1 MSDMTLDELRK
12 KGGFKPMHNEGGYAW
27 FGGKTHFA
35 LADHV
40 SPGDVEDFEDLDF
53 LVIGYAKNNEETNM
67 NTNQM
72 SLGEALKRV
81 LDHADSSIFEW
92 NEQTVLTRD
101 ADTLS
106 ALAMDIHFMQE
117 AVRVIR
123 SHNIE
128 HLVHEGK

>member
-1 MSDMTLDELRK
+1 M
-12 KGGFKPMHNEGGYAW
+12 
-27 FGGKTHFA
+27 KTN
-35 LADHV
+35 
-40 SPGDVEDFEDLDF
+40 
-53 LVIGYAKNNEETNM
+53 K
-67 NTNQM
+67 M

-92 NEQTVLTRD
+92 NEQAVLTSD

-128 HLVHEGK
+128 HLAHEGK

>member
-1 MSDMTLDELRK
+1 
-12 KGGFKPMHNEGGYAW
+12 
-27 FGGKTHFA
+27 
-35 LADHV
+35 
-40 SPGDVEDFEDLDF
+40 
-53 LVIGYAKNNEETNM
+53 M

-92 NEQTVLTRD
+92 NEQAVLTENPE
-101 ADTLS
+101 TLS

-123 SHNIE
+123 SYNLE

>member
-1 MSDMTLDELRK
+1 
-12 KGGFKPMHNEGGYAW
+12 
-27 FGGKTHFA
+27 
-35 LADHV
+35 
-40 SPGDVEDFEDLDF
+40 
-53 LVIGYAKNNEETNM
+53 M

-81 LDHADSSIFEW
+81 LDHADGSIFEW
-92 NEQTVLTRD
+92 NEQAVLTSD

-123 SHNIE
+123 SYNLE
-128 HLVHEGK
+128 HLVHDGE